1 MLNDSQGGFTADQSA
16 VRYEKN
22 YLSIRHRRND
32 AAILLGGASR
42 SVLHFRRVAQLVEQQ
57 SFKSVMKRPGRVEE
71 CKGKPLQ
78 DGNIYAA
85 NRGCWCW
92 RPAWWS
98 AVRVRPRRLQPF
110 TTFQSCRFSVR
121 EDRKLIMF
129 NHIFI
134 GL

>member
-1 MLNDSQGGFTADQSA
+1 MLNDSQGGFTAEQSA

-98 AVRVRPRRLQPF
+98 AVRVRPRRLLLLFFYFP
-110 TTFQSCRFSVR
+110 SVR
-121 EDRKLIMF
+121 IDSIDREIIINKFTALP
-129 NHIFI
+129 
-134 GL
+134 